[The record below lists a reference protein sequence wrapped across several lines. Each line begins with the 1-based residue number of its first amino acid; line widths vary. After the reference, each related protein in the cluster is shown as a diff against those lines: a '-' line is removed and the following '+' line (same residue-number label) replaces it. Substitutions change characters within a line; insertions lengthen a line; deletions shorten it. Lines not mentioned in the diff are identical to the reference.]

1 MGNQATFPGIN
12 FLDQT
17 PKAQPS
23 GRSFATIHPSMTS
36 SSSMAKFRT
45 NGPIK
50 MQMQTPNQGTGLIG
64 QIQNSF
70 FTMSSNNANNRARSS
85 VIMMAK
91 DESNEDTE
99 AKKEEEFVVT
109 ELKDEKEDEQTWAE
123 LLTKP
128 SEEEPVADTKV
139 EDKADLTD

>member
-1 MGNQATFPGIN
+1 
-12 FLDQT
+12 
-17 PKAQPS
+17 
-23 GRSFATIHPSMTS
+23 
-36 SSSMAKFRT
+36 
-45 NGPIK
+45 
-50 MQMQTPNQGTGLIG
+50 
-64 QIQNSF
+64 
-70 FTMSSNNANNRARSS
+70 
-85 VIMMAK
+85 MMAK